1 MSIPSI
7 LYAHIS
13 TCFNFRD
20 FSVEPSVSSSNK
32 EFDGVYDENNT
43 NVIKQNLTHTPS
55 PPVALEMELEDADD
69 ESFSDES
76 SEPSQKAVS
85 VDIEQENKIKTE
97 ESEAQDLSV
106 SGSFE
111 SVSEDIQEEFE
122 DDFEDEDSGEGIKY
136 KDNEDKDRSTNNI
149 SGLSNPSFSFT
160 NDVSASQESEKS
172 NESETMI
179 SRQTSSASDYEIR

>member
-122 DDFEDEDSGEGIKY
+122 DDFEDEVDVQRRERDPKNSMQET
-136 KDNEDKDRSTNNI
+136 S
-149 SGLSNPSFSFT
+149 LFSNPPPSSSFLKFT
-160 NDVSASQESEKS
+160 RDHYNPP
-172 NESETMI
+172 
-179 SRQTSSASDYEIR
+179 